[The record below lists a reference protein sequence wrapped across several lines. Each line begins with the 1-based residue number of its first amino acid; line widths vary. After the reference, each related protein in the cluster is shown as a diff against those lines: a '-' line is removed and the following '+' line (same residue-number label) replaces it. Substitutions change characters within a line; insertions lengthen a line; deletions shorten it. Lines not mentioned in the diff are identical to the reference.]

1 MNNFVEQLI
10 IRALRTSQGKG
21 VEIFSFFIAGDDIVK
36 IADISRIHRDDKLE
50 LKGFQRKEIK
60 KHVNSIV
67 DYLDNENGNTL
78 FPNAII
84 LALSPEVEFKQTR
97 GRDPEG
103 LQPIAQAGT
112 LFVPI
117 RSTGDRA
124 AWIVDGQQRALALS
138 KAKNKNIPVPVIA
151 FVAPDLE
158 TQREQFILVNKA
170 KPLPTRL
177 INELLPEV
185 DMYLPRDLAVRKL
198 PSELCSL
205 LNRDPNSPF
214 YQRIRQASFE
224 GENDSAVI
232 VDTALIEVFRR
243 SITSPLGV
251 LAQFKGI
258 GEGDMDTMGMYN
270 AINAFWGA
278 VKETFPEAWQLPPS
292 KSRLTHSA
300 GIKAMGTLMDRIMA
314 RVPSQSNVDSTVKQA
329 LSRIAAD
336 CCWTEGSWKGL
347 DMQWD
352 EIQNISKHVRGL
364 EEVLIKLDFDASIR
378 SQS

>member
-1 MNNFVEQLI
+1 MNNSTEQLI
-10 IRALRTSQGKG
+10 IRALRSSQGG
-21 VEIFSFFIAGDDIVK
+21 GIDIFSFFIAGHDILK
-36 IADISRIHRDDKLE
+36 IADISRIHRDEKLE
-50 LKGFQRKEIK
+50 LKGFQRKEIR

-67 DYLDNENGNTL
+67 EYLDNEDSKAL

-84 LALSPEVEFKQTR
+84 LALSPEVEYKQTR

-112 LFVPI
+112 LFIPL

-138 KAKNKNIPVPVIA
+138 RANNKDIPVPVIA
-151 FVAPDLE
+151 FIAPDLE

-170 KPLPTRL
+170 KPLSTRL

-205 LNRDPNSPF
+205 LNRDPKSPF
-214 YQRIRQASFE
+214 YQKIRQASYE
-224 GENDSAVI
+224 GDNDSAVI
-232 VDTALIEVFRR
+232 IDTAMIDVFRR
-243 SITSPLGV
+243 SINSPLGV

-270 AINAFWGA
+270 AINVFWTA
-278 VKETFPEAWQLPPS
+278 VKETFPTAWNLPPTQ
-292 KSRLTHSA
+292 SRLTHSA

-314 RVPSQSNVDSTVKQA
+314 RVPSQPNAESMVKDS

-336 CCWTEGSWKGL
+336 CCWTEGIWKGV
-347 DMQWD
+347 DMHWN
-352 EIQNISKHVRGL
+352 EIQNISKHVKAL
-364 EEVLIKLDFDASIR
+364 EEVLIKLDYDASIR
-378 SQS
+378 PPS

>member
-67 DYLDNENGNTL
+67 DYLDNENGNAL

-112 LFVPI
+112 LFIPI

-138 KAKNKNIPVPVIA
+138 KAKNKKIPVPVIA
-151 FVAPDLE
+151 FIAPDLE

-214 YQRIRQASFE
+214 YQKIRQASFE

-243 SITSPLGV
+243 SINSPLGV

-270 AINAFWGA
+270 AINVFWGA

-314 RVPSQSNVDSTVKQA
+314 RVPSQSNVDSMVRQA

-352 EIQNISKHVRGL
+352 EIQNISKHVRAL

-378 SQS
+378 SRS

>member
-1 MNNFVEQLI
+1 MNNSIEHLI
-10 IRALRTSQGKG
+10 IRALRSSQGKDID
-21 VEIFSFFIAGDDIVK
+21 IFSFFIAGNDILK
-36 IADISRIHRDDKLE
+36 IADISRIHRDETLE
-50 LKGFQRKEIK
+50 LKGFQRKEIR

-67 DYLDNENGNTL
+67 EYLDNEGGSAL

-97 GRDPEG
+97 GRDPAG

-112 LFVPI
+112 LFIPLRI
-117 RSTGDRA
+117 TGDRS

-138 KAKNKNIPVPVIA
+138 KAKNKSIPVPVIA
-151 FVAPDLE
+151 FIAPDLA

-205 LNRDPNSPF
+205 LNRDPKSPF
-214 YQRIRQASFE
+214 YQKIRQPSAD
-224 GENDSAVI
+224 GANDFAVI
-232 VDTALIEVFRR
+232 VDTALIDVFQR
-243 SITSPLGV
+243 SISSPLGV

-270 AINAFWGA
+270 AINVFWGA
-278 VKETFPEAWQLPPS
+278 VAEVFPAAWHLPPT

-300 GIKAMGTLMDRIMA
+300 GIKAMGLLMDRIMT
-314 RVPSQSNVDSTVKQA
+314 RVPNQANACLAVKEA
-329 LSRIAAD
+329 LSRIALD
-336 CCWTEGSWKGL
+336 CCWTKGTWPGL
-347 DMQWD
+347 GMQWD
-352 EIQNISKHVRGL
+352 EVQNISKHVRAL
-364 EEVLIKLDFDASIR
+364 EETLIKLDFNASI
-378 SQS
+378 QNQP